1 MAKDKKLTISGIS
14 VPVKRTPFAEWVAKN
29 ENLPLA
35 IYEQAVQRLLGL
47 TMLQMNAKSPDPV
60 HDAEG
65 AGWIR
70 QTGNNAKRQTHG
82 LAEKRTMSAEQVC
95 REWRVAGSNPA

>member
-65 AGWIR
+65 AGWID
-70 QTGNNAKRQTHG
+70 K
-82 LAEKRTMSAEQVC
+82 LETMLSGKLPVLP
-95 REWRVAGSNPA
+95 RSGR